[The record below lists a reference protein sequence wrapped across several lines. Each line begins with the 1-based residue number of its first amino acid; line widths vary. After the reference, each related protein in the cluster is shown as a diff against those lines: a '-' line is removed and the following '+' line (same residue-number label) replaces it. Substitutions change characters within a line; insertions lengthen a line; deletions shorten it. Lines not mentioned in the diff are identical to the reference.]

1 MVRKLLMRNEKMQP
15 KSDTTQPTLT
25 FKFIHSNKKLLKT
38 IHPLC
43 TKFIKEIPFYTGFE
57 WKDKEIVI
65 YEKQDLIYDAV
76 VDCNRKIYIK
86 NLRDEAAYTIY
97 ILLHELIHLNLM
109 DAIIKLK
116 SFPLLKKGHTRR
128 EALVSLLVKKLLIK
142 TLGKK
147 VFLKV
152 KEIDIKKHSLH
163 KLMWEKAEELEKKYV
178 LNRKKTLAF
187 YLFQKR

>member
-1 MVRKLLMRNEKMQP
+1 MVRKLLMRNKKM
-15 KSDTTQPTLT
+15 QPTLT

-38 IHPLC
+38 IHSLC
-43 TKFIKEIPFYTGFE
+43 TKFIKEIPLYTGFE

-65 YEKQDLIYDAV
+65 YEKQDLIHDAV

-86 NLRDEAAYTIY
+86 NVRDEAYTIY

-109 DAIIKLK
+109 DTIIKLK

-142 TLGKK
+142 TLGEK

-152 KEIDIKKHSLH
+152 KEIDVEKHSSH
-163 KLMWEKAEELEKKYV
+163 KLMWEKAEELEKKYI

-187 YLFQKR
+187 YLLQKR